1 MKIITENKKALFS
14 YELLE
19 KFTAGIVLT
28 GQEVKSIKLGRI
40 NLLGSFVALRN
51 SEIFLVGASVPPYQP
66 KNLRKEYNPDRAR
79 KLLLTREEIKRI
91 IGKAAQK
98 GLTMVPLKVYNA
110 SGKVKIEFAIVKG
123 KQKADKREK
132 IQKRETDREI
142 RRALKQKS

>member
-1 MKIITENKKALFS
+1 MKVIAENKKALFS

-19 KFTAGIVLT
+19 KFMAGIVLT

-40 NLLGSFVALRN
+40 NLLGSFVTLRDG
-51 SEIFLVGASVPPYQP
+51 EIFLVGANVPPYQP

-110 SGKVKIEFAIVKG
+110 AGKVKVEFAIVKG

-132 IQKRETDREI
+132 IRKRETDREI
-142 RRALKQKS
+142 RRALKQKL

>member
-1 MKIITENKKALFS
+1 MKVIAENKKALFS

-19 KFTAGIVLT
+19 KFMAGIVLT

-40 NLLGSFVALRN
+40 NLLGSFVTLRDG
-51 SEIFLVGASVPPYQP
+51 EIFLVGASVPPYQP
-66 KNLRKEYNPDRAR
+66 KNLRKEYNPERAR

-110 SGKVKIEFAIVKG
+110 AGKVKIEFAIVKG

-132 IQKRETDREI
+132 IRKRETDREI
-142 RRALKQKS
+142 RRALKNKL

>member
-1 MKIITENKKALFS
+1 MKVIAENKKALFS

-19 KFTAGIVLT
+19 KFMAGIVLT

-40 NLLGSFVALRN
+40 NLLGSFVALRDG
-51 SEIFLVGASVPPYQP
+51 ELFLVGASVPPYQP
-66 KNLRKEYNPDRAR
+66 KNLRVEYNPERAR

-91 IGKAAQK
+91 IGKATQK

-110 SGKVKIEFAIVKG
+110 AGKVKIGFAIVKG

-132 IQKRETDREI
+132 IRKRETDREI
-142 RRALKQKS
+142 RRALKQKL